1 MPDYVGR
8 HRPPT
13 RAERRARRTGARPT
27 GLRAA
32 YVLPTVAAAVVLTG
46 AGFTATHQSG
56 ESADAAGQATS
67 GTKGGEAATSSTAT
81 LEERQQEHQRAARS
95 AERQSA
101 TGTKDEDEKWVTPV
115 EDARVTSEY
124 GHRWGRLHAG
134 RDYGAAMDTPV
145 RAMGDGK
152 VVGAGTMAGYG
163 NYVDIEYADDTVSRY
178 GHLAEVDVYVS
189 QWVRAGDVVARS
201 GNSGRSTGPH
211 LHVEIRPDG
220 KDPVDPETWLSKR
233 GID

>member
-13 RAERRARRTGARPT
+13 RAERRARRTGSRPT
-27 GLRAA
+27 GLRPA

-56 ESADAAGQATS
+56 ESADAAGQVATTTS
-67 GTKGGEAATSSTAT
+67 GEASPSASGDTTKD
-81 LEERQQEHQRAARS
+81 LQREHQRAARS
-95 AERQSA
+95 AARQ
-101 TGTKDEDEKWVTPV
+101 EDEPEWVQPL
-115 EDARVTSEY
+115 EDARKTSGY
-124 GHRWGRLHAG
+124 GHRWGKLHAG
-134 RDYGAAMDTPV
+134 NDYAAKRGTPV

-178 GHLAEVDVYVS
+178 GHLAEIDVHAS
-189 QWVRAGDVVARS
+189 QWVHVGDVVARS

-220 KDPVDPETWLSKR
+220 KEPVDPETWLSKR